1 MAKTSLFIRIIIFS
15 VFLIPNI
22 FYGQANLTPLPL
34 NSNGLINA
42 TFYDENEFH
51 NIWLLRNGWNVYREN
66 DPENKY
72 STTVPSVFGTGEI
85 LVYENKVKLTNTQV
99 NSSQV
104 ILGFLGLNYSAD
116 ISINGN
122 MIFKHPGGSYPFEI
136 NIPKDIL
143 KENTN
148 IITIRVNR
156 KLDSDNS
163 IPSSQQFLNENIEG
177 GIIRDVYVKVV
188 PVFHISEIK
197 SNYTIDQNLSK
208 AVLNLHTVIESELS
222 KKLNTQNQSKDFI
235 VRVSL
240 YLNGTPSAS
249 FRNDYFQ
256 QWNTNSSYDARCQ
269 VEIANPLLW
278 SPEAP
283 NYYLCEI
290 LLLHDGQVVDKSTRQ
305 ISFFRLNKTQNILSL
320 NGNPFSLK
328 GTTYY
333 PNETSLRYVNIYQRI
348 KDDLVL
354 IKSSGFNAVR
364 FAKSYANPYALKV
377 CQDIGLIALV
387 ELPLNSIPEEIL
399 AKNEFIL
406 NTENTIKEMV
416 SNYTRYSNSVIFGV
430 GSSFLPNSDETENFI
445 SKLSGY
451 LKEKKFLTYASFIG
465 AQTSIIENL
474 DFYGIEL
481 YSSPLDR
488 IKDQLQKAV
497 DQLGQESVFISE
509 VTYPDY
515 KGSLNGY
522 LTKNTTE
529 AQAKY
534 FEDVIDISRKLQ
546 ISGFFI
552 NSLFAYNGS
561 FASLYGGYT
570 NNLFYKFGILD
581 YSRNLSSLTYRVL
594 LSKLNEDTKITIPIG
609 IRKDENPVI
618 FILLA
623 LFLSIVMAVL
633 INTKKKFREDC
644 TRALMRP
651 YNFFADIRDHRILTG
666 IHTLLLMFIQAGS
679 GSLLIT
685 ILLYFLRTNILFE
698 KVLLSFDGHRTMKFF
713 SYLAWNPAPCFI
725 IIFVLFVVQIIF
737 LSLTIKLSS
746 FFIKT
751 RVELPNIFFTVVW
764 SFLPLSILL
773 PVELILFKV
782 LATGSFISL
791 ILLVLVFFFLWIFL
805 RLLKGIYV
813 IFDVRPF
820 MVYLYSFLVLI
831 IFFGG
836 IILKYQLSSSTLYYI
851 INAVKQYKSMIL

>member
-1 MAKTSLFIRIIIFS
+1 MTKTSLFIRIIIFS
-15 VFLIPNI
+15 IFLIPNI
-22 FYGQANLTPLPL
+22 FYGQATLTSLPL

-42 TFYDENEFH
+42 TFYDQNEFH
-51 NIWLLRNGWNVYREN
+51 NVWLLRNGWNVYREN

-72 STTVPSVFGTGEI
+72 STTAPSVFGTGET
-85 LVYENKVKLTNTQV
+85 LVYENEVTLTNSQV
-99 NSSQV
+99 NNSQV

-116 ISINGN
+116 ISINGYI
-122 MIFKHPGGSYPFEI
+122 IFKHTGGSYPFEVK
-136 NIPKDIL
+136 IPKDIL
-143 KENTN
+143 KENAN
-148 IITIRVNR
+148 IITIRVNK

-177 GIIRDVYVKVV
+177 GIIRDVYVKIV
-188 PVFHISEIK
+188 PVFNISEIN
-197 SNYTIDQNLSK
+197 SNYSIDQNLSK
-208 AVLNLHTVIESELS
+208 AVLNLHAGIESTLS
-222 KKLNTQNQSKDFI
+222 KKSNGQNQSKDFI

-240 YLNGTPSAS
+240 YPNGSPSAS
-249 FRNDYFQ
+249 FRNDFLQ

-269 VEIANPLLW
+269 VEITNPLLW
-278 SPEAP
+278 SPETP

-290 LLLHDGQVVDKSTRQ
+290 LLLHDGQVVDKSTRH
-305 ISFFRLNKTQNILSL
+305 ISFFQLNKASNILSL

-348 KDDLVL
+348 NDDLTL

-377 CQDIGLIALV
+377 CQDIGLIAFV

-399 AKNEFIL
+399 IKNEFVL
-406 NTENTIKEMV
+406 NTENTVKEMV

-451 LKEKKFLTYASFIG
+451 LKEKKFLTYASFTG
-465 AQTSIIENL
+465 VQTSVIANL

-488 IKDQLQKAV
+488 IKNQLQKAV

-561 FASLYGGYT
+561 FASLYGGY
-570 NNLFYKFGILD
+570 NSNLFYKFGILD
-581 YSRNLSSLTYRVL
+581 YSRNLNSLTYKVL

-609 IRKDENPVI
+609 VKKEENPVI

-623 LFLSIVMAVL
+623 LFLSIIMAVL

-666 IHTLLLMFIQAGS
+666 IHTLLLMLIQAGS

-698 KVLLSFDGHRTMKFF
+698 KVLLSFEGHRTMKFF
-713 SYLAWNPAPCFI
+713 SYLAWNPAPCFVV
-725 IIFVLFVVQIIF
+725 IFILFVVQIIF
-737 LSLTIKLSS
+737 LSLVIKLAS

-791 ILLVLVFFFLWIFL
+791 ILLVLVFFFLWILL
-805 RLLKGIYV
+805 RLIKGIYV
-813 IFDVRPF
+813 IFDLRPF